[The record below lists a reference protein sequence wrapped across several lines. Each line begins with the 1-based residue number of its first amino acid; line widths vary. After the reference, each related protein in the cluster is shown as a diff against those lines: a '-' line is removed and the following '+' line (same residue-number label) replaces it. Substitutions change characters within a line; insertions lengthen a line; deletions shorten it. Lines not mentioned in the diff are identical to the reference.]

1 MQQLDQAYQPMEVEA
16 MAACRAVEFG
26 NELGIHCAIVES
38 DSELVVKALRC
49 KDNGLAPFTYLI
61 NDVSLFF
68 GLFSELSY
76 SHIRRDGNKI
86 AHSLV
91 RLALTSPSCIVW
103 MENVP
108 FRTLHF
114 VHADLAAL

>member
-1 MQQLDQAYQPMEVEA
+1 
-16 MAACRAVEFG
+16 MATCRALEFG
-26 NELGIHCAIVES
+26 SELGIHCAIVEG

-76 SHIRRDGNKI
+76 SRVILPYPPQKKGVRYP
-86 AHSLV
+86 LV
-91 RLALTSPSCIVW
+91 DNLLY
-103 MENVP
+103 
-108 FRTLHF
+108 
-114 VHADLAAL
+114 